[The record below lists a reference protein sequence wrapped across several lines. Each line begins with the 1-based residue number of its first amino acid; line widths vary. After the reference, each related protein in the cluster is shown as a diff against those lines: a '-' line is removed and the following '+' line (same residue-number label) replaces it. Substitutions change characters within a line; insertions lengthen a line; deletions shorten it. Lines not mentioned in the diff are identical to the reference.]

1 MIITG
6 DGRTFLD
13 KICDEVDECFGKCID
28 LRILSLRE
36 GQTVFR
42 DGYMPVYDRYD
53 DIGPL
58 GGLISILEKAVS
70 EGIDACLIIA
80 CDMIN
85 YTAEEIRR
93 ICELIVEGLSNRE
106 ISIRIM
112 KEFNTDSMSEGYIR
126 IIRYCSPI
134 YQPEL
139 WKIVKEYKDRFPNR
153 TNRHSTETIEKICS
167 GLNRGLRASEIAE
180 EVGLTND
187 KKFRALLSRIRSKLI
202 YTEISDKYAGINSI
216 NNGKIITSVL
226 AEKIYVMSHQ
236 GYKPAEIAKAIA
248 SVHALGQREG
258 GLALCHRISQR
269 SSRRGNRRVNRGGR
283 VNALRSARVHKSY
296 EKYGNKDKPYK
307 QTISFLHI
315 NHILLTYKR
324 VL

>member
-1 MIITG
+1 MNNSKYRIAAAVLAGGRSKRMGSPKESMIITG

-93 ICELIVEGLSNRE
+93 ICE
-106 ISIRIM
+106 
-112 KEFNTDSMSEGYIR
+112 
-126 IIRYCSPI
+126 
-134 YQPEL
+134 
-139 WKIVKEYKDRFPNR
+139 EYKGEDILFAR
-153 TNRHSTETIEKICS
+153 TDYDKRIQP
-167 GLNRGLRASEIAE
+167 LASIYSVKMLQYAVKMAE
-180 EVGLTND
+180 EGDYRMRKLADMTENVGYYN
-187 KKFRALLSRIRSKLI
+187 SRN
-202 YTEISDKYAGINSI
+202 TELYANINYPAN
-216 NNGKIITSVL
+216 NNGQPVL
-226 AEKIYVMSHQ
+226 RK
-236 GYKPAEIAKAIA
+236 
-248 SVHALGQREG
+248 
-258 GLALCHRISQR
+258 
-269 SSRRGNRRVNRGGR
+269 
-283 VNALRSARVHKSY
+283 
-296 EKYGNKDKPYK
+296 
-307 QTISFLHI
+307 
-315 NHILLTYKR
+315 
-324 VL
+324 